1 MLTPEQLAERRNY
14 IGGSEA
20 AAALGLSRWTSP
32 LKLWALKTG
41 QIPED
46 DLSDNQA
53 VEMGNE
59 LEETVCR
66 IFTKRTGKKVAR
78 VNETLIHP
86 SYGFIRANIDRRVV
100 GEDSILE
107 AKTCSAWR
115 AREFEGE
122 ELPAEYI
129 LQVMHY
135 LAVTNKNVA
144 YIAVLIGGQDF
155 RWKAITRDD
164 KIIAD
169 MLRREVHFWREFVE
183 KKIMP
188 TTIKKEDA
196 DTLYQLFPVSED
208 KEIELDDEANI
219 ALDTLEAYKADR
231 KVLDGNIDRIE
242 NEVKVMLKDAAIGKT
257 DRWKVSWK
265 SQVQKRLDSAK
276 LKETKPEIFEQFVKN
291 VGSRV
296 FRTSVLEG

>member
-86 SYGFIRANIDRRVV
+86 SYDFIRANIDRRVV